1 MKTASR
7 TLKKLTFRSAAV
19 LGFLTTLFSMNFLCK
34 EQSHNWFSNSALT
47 ALSKAADILRRPA
60 MMRVNPVVHR
70 PGFTSPLEKIAFE
83 SDIDLSDETD
93 LPNRF
98 GLERRSTDFSRGTDG
113 RGVSAV
119 RELARDY
126 SMIIPASLSPVS
138 DLAGVSMQVV
148 DHSLNAFF
156 NQASIKNTF
165 VGRAAETV
173 EKKLKAE
180 VELGGSEPESQKHN
194 IKFQVKATE
203 SKASMEYRGLT
214 NCDFS
219 YSVASQKANFE
230 IFEPL
235 SVNSNLVFTHSDAP
249 SDRRDVLSLRM
260 HW

>member
-1 MKTASR
+1 MKSASR
-7 TLKKLTFRSAAV
+7 TLKKITFRTAAV
-19 LGFLTTLFSMNFLCK
+19 LGFFTTLFSMNFLCK
-34 EQSHNWFSNSALT
+34 EQSHNWFSE
-47 ALSKAADILRRPA
+47 IIRRPA

-70 PGFTSPLEKIAFE
+70 PGFTSPLEKIAFDE
-83 SDIDLSDETD
+83 NVSSAETD
-93 LPNRF
+93 QPNRF
-98 GLERRSTDFSRGTDG
+98 GLARRSNDFSRGTDG

-119 RELARDY
+119 RELAPDF
-126 SMIIPASLSPVS
+126 SMIIPATLSPVS
-138 DLAGVSMQVV
+138 DLTSVSMQIV
-148 DHSLNAFF
+148 DHSVNAFF
-156 NQASIKNTF
+156 NQPSIKNTF

-180 VELGGSEPESQKHN
+180 VELGGTEPESQKHN

-203 SKASMEYRGLT
+203 TKASMEYRGIT
-214 NCDFS
+214 NCDLS

-235 SVNSNLVFTHSDAP
+235 TSNSNLVFTHTDAP